1 MKILFVSQLYPPLVY
16 GGGEY
21 IFSKWAEELVKKGHK
36 VTVITQNLKGSPKNE
51 KINGVN
57 VLRVGPKIEYK
68 GSLYAINTF
77 QNFGFLLSAMKKIIL
92 IRKKFDIIHANTYI
106 PALSA
111 WMANFFLRKPLL
123 FTVHDVYL
131 QDRKDFWKQWAKQKE
146 VPKIVSLVG
155 GLLEK
160 IILKLPRTMIHTVS
174 KTSEE
179 DIIKTGVKKQ
189 RIVVIPNGL
198 NLTEYDKIKSP
209 KNKKNQIYF
218 VGRLIFYKNIDT
230 VIKSMKLIL
239 KKVPNTKFIISGKGP
254 YEDKLKEIVKQE
266 GLEKNIIFTGRVSD
280 EQKIKYLKESDIMV
294 QPSLVEGFGITIIE
308 SFACKTPVISSNVM
322 PLPELVKDGINGY
335 VCKPFDEKEW
345 AEKIALLLKDKN
357 KIRKLGD
364 NARKIVEE
372 NYTIQVI
379 VKKLERLYNRL
390 L

>member
-1 MKILFVSQLYPPLVY
+1 
-16 GGGEY
+16 
-21 IFSKWAEELVKKGHK
+21 
-36 VTVITQNLKGSPKNE
+36 
-51 KINGVN
+51 
-57 VLRVGPKIEYK
+57 
-68 GSLYAINTF
+68 
-77 QNFGFLLSAMKKIIL
+77 MKKIIL

-280 EQKIKYLKESDIMV
+280 EQKIRYLKESAIMV